1 MNADALRTGQ
11 KILNVVWVVM
21 VLSFFVPMGAL
32 SSVLHRI
39 AVLMVAAHLVEFAVF
54 ARSLAKLGGGLG
66 QHFVKVLLYG
76 IFHVQLV
83 KLEAG
88 EAGAAH

>member
-11 KILNVVWVVM
+11 KALNVIWVVLA
-21 VLSFFVPMGAL
+21 LSFVVPLGGIGG
-32 SSVLHRI
+32 VLRGV
-39 AVLMVAAHLVEFAVF
+39 AVLMLVAHLLEFAVF
-54 ARSLAKLGGGLG
+54 ARQLAGLGGAMG

-76 IFHVQLV
+76 MFHVQLV

-88 EAGAAH
+88 EAGAAR

>member
-11 KILNVVWVVM
+11 KVLNVIWVVLA
-21 VLSFFVPMGAL
+21 LSFFVPMGGL
-32 SSVLHRI
+32 GGVLHRI
-39 AVLMVAAHLVEFAVF
+39 AFLMVAAHLVEFAVF

-66 QHFVKVLLYG
+66 QHFVLLYG